1 MKILN
6 YTPHNINLVDSE
18 GNTIVTY
25 ESNGIS
31 RVSVSQKLIG
41 NVNGFDL
48 YETVY
53 GEVEGLPQEE
63 EGTFYIVSSIVLA
76 NSDRND
82 LIVSNDYLRDKDG
95 RIIGCK
101 SFTK

>member
-6 YTPHNINLVDSE
+6 YTPHNINLVDSN

-25 ESNGIS
+25 ESNGLS
-31 RVSVSQKLIG
+31 RVSVSQKLVGKI
-41 NVNGFDL
+41 NDFDL
-48 YETVY
+48 FETVY
-53 GEVEGLPQEE
+53 GEVEGLPKEE

-76 NSDRND
+76 NSNRND
-82 LIVSNDYLRDKDG
+82 LIVSNDYLRSEDG